1 MSFKNPPKAPLKEFE
16 RWREACED
24 KSLEPEDYLGTLVE
38 ATEFPDEALVVLM
51 SMVWPRL
58 MESDGRVY
66 LESRFTPEQ
75 AEDIPDE
82 HADRPDFWMNLTL
95 ISTWIRDPEVAQWAA
110 SVLTQS
116 WRSRL
121 SENYPNY
128 TFAIETLVDEDD
140 VAVTFYRQMG

>member
-1 MSFKNPPKAPLKEFE
+1 MTDP
-16 RWREACED
+16 
-24 KSLEPEDYLGTLVE
+24 TLVE
-38 ATEFPDEALVVLM
+38 
-51 SMVWPRL
+51 
-58 MESDGRVY
+58 SD
-66 LESRFTPEQ
+66 
-75 AEDIPDE
+75 ADID
-82 HADRPDFWMNLTL
+82 L
-95 ISTWIRDPEVAQWAA
+95 IRDPEVAQWAA